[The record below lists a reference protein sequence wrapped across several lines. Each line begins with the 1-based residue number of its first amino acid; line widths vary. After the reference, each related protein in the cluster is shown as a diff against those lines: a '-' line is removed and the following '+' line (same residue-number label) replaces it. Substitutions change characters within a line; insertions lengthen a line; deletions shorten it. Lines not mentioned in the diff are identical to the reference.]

1 MNGGNIMKKILS
13 VTLALLLALTAL
25 FSLSAS
31 AAENRSEK
39 FLNDLLS
46 TKSLGITLDDS
57 AFNGLLKGVTLNV
70 KMGDTVKI
78 AGSGKALGFLKVK
91 LYGDGS
97 KLEAYIG
104 ALGLLKVDIS
114 EIIGGS
120 FELEG
125 LTEQI
130 APLLEKAETLKKYIT
145 LDAENSTADCD
156 KLVIDKETAKNDFI
170 DQTDFDEAGLTD
182 LGITKE
188 ALKEKTFDEILVM
201 LDQLG
206 NDDLKAEAQA
216 IANIA
221 KSNLAFRY
229 SGDKLVAIEINFC
242 DESGEVTTVGTDNL
256 GMNFTSISTGIS
268 DSVFNAP
275 KFSIDLTNLL
285 KGIISSFIG

>member
-57 AFNGLLKGVTLNV
+57 AFNGLLKDVTLNV

-114 EIIGGS
+114 EILGDS
-120 FELEG
+120 FNLEG

-256 GMNFTSISTGIS
+256 GINFTSISTGIS

-275 KFSIDLTNLL
+275 KFGIDLTNLL
-285 KGIISSFIG
+285 KGIISNFIG

>member
-275 KFSIDLTNLL
+275 KFGIDLTNLL
-285 KGIISSFIG
+285 KGIISNFIG

>member
-275 KFSIDLTNLL
+275 KFGIDLTNLL

>member
-130 APLLEKAETLKKYIT
+130 APLLEKAETLKKYIM

-188 ALKEKTFDEILVM
+188 ALKEKTFDEIIVM

-275 KFSIDLTNLL
+275 KFGIDLTNLL